1 VGHFDLWFA
10 RILRLTGT
18 AMLVGFILAL
28 ALTSILSYDTNP
40 SPEAERLFGI
50 SVIVGIGMGF
60 LGIPLFLVG
69 DKISPPDPWLDPW
82 LNPFKGRKQVHVNQR
97 KEEAE
102 ETER

>member
-1 VGHFDLWFA
+1 MGHFDLWFA

-50 SVIVGIGMGF
+50 TVIVGIGMGF
-60 LGIPLFLVG
+60 LGIPLSLLG
-69 DKISPPDPWLDPW
+69 DKISPPDPWLDAW
-82 LNPFKGRKQVHVNQR
+82 LNPFRGRKRVHVNPH
-97 KEEAE
+97 KEEPE
-102 ETER
+102 ETKD